1 MTNSKHMETR
11 WLYTTSEN
19 FTALREAAA
28 DTCVIPMGCVEKHG
42 LHLPLGTDTLQASH
56 IVWEASKI
64 EPVCVFP
71 DFIFGDLS
79 ENTQHTPA
87 GTISLPLETE
97 MLLLEQLCEQIARN
111 GFKKIIVFNG
121 HGGNRAWLSAFQRKL
136 ESKPH
141 DYVFMIVNIHCDVM
155 KRIAK
160 AQAFKGFSEKDKELV
175 MRCKD
180 NPPRDGHAGY
190 SETAYIMAVSPESVK
205 MDRLGIQ
212 SGESRGLTDK
222 YRKLGVQI
230 RDYGWHIDFPNWIDS
245 DEPIGCNEQIGQ
257 AAMRLEA
264 VRVAHIFK
272 RIKEDEDLLKWHN
285 AMWDT
290 NI

>member
-1 MTNSKHMETR
+1 METR

-19 FTALREAAA
+19 FGALREASA

-42 LHLPLGTDTLQASH
+42 LHLPLGTDAIQASH

-71 DFIFGDLS
+71 DFTFGDLS
-79 ENTQHTPA
+79 ENTPHTPIV
-87 GTISLPLETE
+87 TISLPLETQ
-97 MLLLEQLCEQIARN
+97 MLLLEQLCEEIARN

-121 HGGNRAWLSAFQRKL
+121 HGGNRAWLSAFQRKI

-141 DYVFMIVNIHCDVM
+141 NYIFMIVNIHCDVM
-155 KRIAK
+155 KRIGK
-160 AQAFKGFSEKDKELV
+160 AQAFKGFTEKEKELV
-175 MRCKD
+175 LQCTE
-180 NPPRDGHAGY
+180 NPPKDGHAGY
-190 SETAYIMAVSPESVK
+190 SETAYVMAVSPESVK
-205 MDRLGIQ
+205 LDRLGVQ
-212 SGESRGLTDK
+212 SGESRRLTDK

-245 DEPIGCNEQIGQ
+245 DEPVGCTERIGK

-264 VRVAHIFK
+264 VRVAHIFQ
-272 RIKEDEDLLKWHN
+272 RIKEDTDLLKWHN
-285 AMWDT
+285 EMWNTDL
-290 NI
+290 